1 MTSPEDLRSKNM
13 GMWFRDGSENTLRTK
28 YLLDE
33 NSVVFDLGGYMGQWA
48 GEIFNKYKCNIH
60 VFEPIFNFYTHIKNN
75 LVNDKIIVEHVG
87 LSNKNYNE
95 VIYIANDSSSI
106 YQNKN
111 NKSENIKMI
120 NICDYMNGNNIQKID
135 LIKINVEGE
144 EYNILE
150 ELLSNDKIKNI
161 GDIQIQFHD
170 IFPDSIERRIKIR
183 EELSKT
189 HEETYCF
196 DFVWENWKNKIEII

>member
-1 MTSPEDLRSKNM
+1 MDNSGEVRR
-13 GMWFRDGSENTLRTK
+13 WFSVNGDKTLR
-28 YLLDE
+28 LDYNLNE